1 SAGARRPRAVP
12 ARPDTAARAGGNEA
26 GAAAVSPPE
35 GPKQRFEEDPM
46 KKIIIALCAAVLAAP
61 LGLAVSPTV
70 AQAQS
75 ITLEF
80 GRHPGLYIDGPR
92 AWYNGH
98 RGYRHHRHGYRYHR
112 GWWFPP
118 TAFEVVR
125 PPYERGYYR
134 DRPRRLG
141 SRHVEWCY
149 DRYRSY
155 RASDNTYQPYNGP
168 RRQCYSP
175 YS

>member
-1 SAGARRPRAVP
+1 
-12 ARPDTAARAGGNEA
+12 
-26 GAAAVSPPE
+26 
-35 GPKQRFEEDPM
+35 M